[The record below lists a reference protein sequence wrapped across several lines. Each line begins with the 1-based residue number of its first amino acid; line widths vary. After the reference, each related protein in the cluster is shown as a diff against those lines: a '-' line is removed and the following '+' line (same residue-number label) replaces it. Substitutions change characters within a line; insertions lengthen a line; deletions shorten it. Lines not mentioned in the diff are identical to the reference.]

1 MSFIKCYKHSNLLL
15 LLLDE
20 CSSCTQSLQLLT
32 KYFKTDQILQL
43 GYGTRLHCL
52 HVDVKVVI
60 VLSLRPSI
68 FEFCSGL
75 LILSLDIW
83 DKSYSGFCVLI
94 SYYLFICFYSYFLV
108 SCLIMLVPFGA
119 LSVTSVSCPQC
130 PSIQSFV
137 SAYRF
142 ILFVLSFMTCY
153 LTCSTLWFCIKRCL

>member
-1 MSFIKCYKHSNLLL
+1 M
-15 LLLDE
+15 
-20 CSSCTQSLQLLT
+20 
-32 KYFKTDQILQL
+32 QL

-153 LTCSTLWFCIKRCL
+153 LTCSTLWFCIKRCYINNILFIYFCFQGCGGSWSLSQLS